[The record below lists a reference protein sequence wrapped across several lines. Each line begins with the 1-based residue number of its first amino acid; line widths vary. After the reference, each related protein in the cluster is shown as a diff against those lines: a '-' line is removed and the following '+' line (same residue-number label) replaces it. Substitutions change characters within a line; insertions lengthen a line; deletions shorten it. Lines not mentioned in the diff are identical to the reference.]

1 MRVHPGKA
9 SITKFLRLSSVH
21 GLNTSKIG
29 FNVAV
34 KQIFKVCNCDICRS
48 KHMYFGKYFFDENRG
63 ATLSNLMV
71 FVNEYGDDFPLYGT
85 N

>member
-9 SITKFLRLSSVH
+9 SITKFLHLSSVD

-29 FNVAV
+29 FKMAV
-34 KQIFKVCNCDICRS
+34 KQIFKVRNCDICIS
-48 KHMYFGKYFFDENRG
+48 KHMYFGKYFFDENSG

-71 FVNEYGDDFPLYGT
+71 FVNEYGDDFPFYGT
-85 N
+85 D